1 MPTPIGSPRGRRPS
15 RVLLASLLALP
26 LCCAGT
32 IGLMPTVAAAQ
43 DDAMLPPAPEPEGN
57 ATPEAAPEPEPE
69 PEPATPAADS
79 AAAGSTTG
87 SPVRTKSGL
96 QWFIESSG
104 IIGGLIILLSITLV
118 AMIIR
123 LFLEFRLKEAV
134 PPQLVDLLDNAIRE
148 KKFQE
153 AYDACREDNSFL
165 ARLVR
170 TGVANM
176 PNGRTEA
183 KEAMNATAEEIVVD
197 MESKNSYLGTIGT
210 IAPMLGLLGTVLGM
224 ILAFQDLAT
233 VEGVQVDPTKL
244 AGNISLALVTTFE
257 GLIVSVPAIFFFAFF
272 RNRIVF
278 IATETTKIADRTINA
293 FWQAAK
299 QQQGVTRTAT

>member
-1 MPTPIGSPRGRRPS
+1 MPTPIPSPRGRRLS
-15 RVLLASLLALP
+15 RILLAALLTLP
-26 LCCAGT
+26 LLCVGT
-32 IGLMPTVAAAQ
+32 IGLMPTVAMAQ
-43 DDAMLPPAPEPEGN
+43 EDVPPPPAPEPEG
-57 ATPEAAPEPEPE
+57 APAPEAAPAPEPEPE
-69 PEPATPAADS
+69 ASEPAS
-79 AAAGSTTG
+79 AETTSG

-104 IIGGLIILLSITLV
+104 IIGGLIIILSITLV

>member
-1 MPTPIGSPRGRRPS
+1 MPTPISSPRGRRLS
-15 RVLLASLLALP
+15 RVLLATLLAMP
-26 LCCAGT
+26 LCCVGT
-32 IGLMPTVAAAQ
+32 IGLMPTAAIAQ
-43 DDAMLPPAPEPEGN
+43 EDAMLPPAPEPDNG

-69 PEPATPAADS
+69 P
-79 AAAGSTTG
+79 AAAASTPGETTTG

-104 IIGGLIILLSITLV
+104 IIGGLIIILSITLV

>member
-1 MPTPIGSPRGRRPS
+1 MPTPIPSPRGRRLS
-15 RVLLASLLALP
+15 RVLLATLLALP
-26 LCCAGT
+26 LCGVDA
-32 IGLMPTVAAAQ
+32 IGLMPTVAMAQ
-43 DDAMLPPAPEPEGN
+43 EEVPPPPAPEPEG
-57 ATPEAAPEPEPE
+57 APAPEVDPAPAPEPEPAASE
-69 PEPATPAADS
+69 SAPAE
-79 AAAGSTTG
+79 TTG

-104 IIGGLIILLSITLV
+104 IIGGLIIILSITLV

-233 VEGVQVDPTKL
+233 VEGVQVDPTQL

>member
-1 MPTPIGSPRGRRPS
+1 MPTPISKPRVRLLS
-15 RVLLASLLALP
+15 RFLLASWLAVPVLTLGAATLAPSPALSQDLP
-26 LCCAGT
+26 
-32 IGLMPTVAAAQ
+32 PPPEPE
-43 DDAMLPPAPEPEGN
+43 DAPAPEAAP
-57 ATPEAAPEPEPE
+57 APEPEPE
-69 PEPATPAADS
+69 ADPAAPGS
-79 AAAGSTTG
+79 SATAAAPT
-87 SPVRTKSGL
+87 RTKSGL

-104 IIGGLIILLSITLV
+104 IIGFLIIILSITMV

-134 PPQLVDLLDNAIRE
+134 PPHLVDILDSAIRE

-293 FWQAAK
+293 FWSAAK

>member
-1 MPTPIGSPRGRRPS
+1 MPIPIPGPNPIPKGR
-15 RVLLASLLALP
+15 LLARFLMAAFLAAPVVAL
-26 LCCAGT
+26 
-32 IGLMPTVAAAQ
+32 GLGILDPAPALAQ
-43 DDAMLPPAPEPEGN
+43 DGEAAPPPPEPEDAPAPEAVPAPEPEPT
-57 ATPEAAPEPEPE
+57 A
-69 PEPATPAADS
+69 EPAPA
-79 AAAGSTTG
+79 GTTSSG
-87 SPVRTKSGL
+87 PTRSKSGL

-104 IIGGLIILLSITLV
+104 IIGGLIIILSITMV

-134 PPQLVDLLDNAIRE
+134 PPNLVDLLDNAIRE

-153 AYDACREDNSFL
+153 AYDACRDDTSFL

-176 PNGRTEA
+176 PNGRAEA

-272 RNRIVF
+272 RNRIIF
-278 IATETTKIADRTINA
+278 IATETTKIADRTISA

>member
-1 MPTPIGSPRGRRPS
+1 MPTPISGPHPRGRRPS
-15 RVLLASLLALP
+15 RFLLAVVLALP
-26 LCCAGT
+26 LGVGAT
-32 IGLMPTVAAAQ
+32 TLLPNPAVAIQ
-43 DDAMLPPAPEPEGN
+43 DEAPPPPDPADAPA
-57 ATPEAAPEPEPE
+57 PEAAPAPDPD
-69 PEPATPAADS
+69 PAPGVADAAPTES
-79 AAAGSTTG
+79 TAA
-87 SPVRTKSGL
+87 SPTRTKSGL

-104 IIGGLIILLSITLV
+104 VIGFLIIILSITMV

-134 PPQLVDLLDNAIRE
+134 PPHLVEILDTAIRE

-183 KEAMNATAEEIVVD
+183 KESMAATAEEIVVD

>member
-1 MPTPIGSPRGRRPS
+1 MPTPIPSPRGRRLS
-15 RVLLASLLALP
+15 RILPAALLTLP
-26 LCCAGT
+26 LLCVGT
-32 IGLMPTVAAAQ
+32 IGLMPTVAMAQ
-43 DDAMLPPAPEPEGN
+43 EDVPPPPAPEPE
-57 ATPEAAPEPEPE
+57 AAPAPEPEPE
-69 PEPATPAADS
+69 PEASEPAPAE
-79 AAAGSTTG
+79 TTTA

-104 IIGGLIILLSITLV
+104 IIGGLIIILSITLV

>member
-1 MPTPIGSPRGRRPS
+1 
-15 RVLLASLLALP
+15 
-26 LCCAGT
+26 
-32 IGLMPTVAAAQ
+32 MPTVPLRRVGMGSRAGWGLLVLLGLSYWGNLGLAQEEAAPPPQPEATP
-43 DDAMLPPAPEPEGN
+43 APAPEPGPTE
-57 ATPEAAPEPEPE
+57 ATDTTTTAAP
-69 PEPATPAADS
+69 
-79 AAAGSTTG
+79 
-87 SPVRTKSGL
+87 RTKSGL

-104 IIGGLIILLSITLV
+104 PIGLILLLMSVTLT

-134 PPQLVDLLDNAIRE
+134 PPPLVDRLDAAIKER
-148 KKFQE
+148 KFQE
-153 AYDACREDNSFL
+153 AYDICRDDPSFL

-183 KEAMNATAEEIVVD
+183 KEAMNATAEEIIVG
-197 MESKNSYLGTIGT
+197 MEAKNSYLGTIGT
-210 IAPMLGLLGTVLGM
+210 LAPMLGLLGTVLGM
-224 ILAFQDLAT
+224 IMAFQALAT
-233 VEGVQVDPTKL
+233 VEGVQVDPTLL

-257 GLIVSVPAIFFFAFF
+257 GLIVSVPAIFFFAFC

-278 IATETTKIADRTINA
+278 IGTETTKIAERIINA

-299 QQQGVTRTAT
+299 HQPQTKPTTT

>member
-1 MPTPIGSPRGRRPS
+1 MPTPISAPRGSLLPRF
-15 RVLLASLLALP
+15 LLAAWMVIPIVATATLLLAP
-26 LCCAGT
+26 AS
-32 IGLMPTVAAAQ
+32 AAAQ
-43 DDAMLPPAPEPEGN
+43 DLPPPPEPEEAPAPE
-57 ATPEAAPEPEPE
+57 AAPVPEPEPE
-69 PEPATPAADS
+69 REALPADSDASTTAATP
-79 AAAGSTTG
+79 T
-87 SPVRTKSGL
+87 RTKSGL

-104 IIGGLIILLSITLV
+104 LIGLLIIFLSIFMV

-134 PPQLVDLLDNAIRE
+134 PPQLVDILDAAIRE

-183 KEAMNATAEEIVVD
+183 KEAMNATAEEVVVD

-293 FWQAAK
+293 FWAAAK
-299 QQQGVTRTAT
+299 QQQGVTRTAS

>member
-1 MPTPIGSPRGRRPS
+1 MPTPIPGPNPSPRGRRPS
-15 RVLLASLLALP
+15 RFLLAVLLALP
-26 LCCAGT
+26 
-32 IGLMPTVAAAQ
+32 IGLGAAILLPSPAVAIQ
-43 DDAMLPPAPEPEGN
+43 DEAPPPAPEPADAPAPE
-57 ATPEAAPEPEPE
+57 ATPV
-69 PEPATPAADS
+69 PEPAPGAAPTE
-79 AAAGSTTG
+79 STAV
-87 SPVRTKSGL
+87 SPTRTKSGL

-104 IIGGLIILLSITLV
+104 VIGGLIILLSVTMV

-134 PPQLVDLLDNAIRE
+134 PPQLVEILDTAIRE

-183 KEAMNATAEEIVVD
+183 KESMAATAEEIIAD
-197 MESKNSYLGTIGT
+197 MEAKNSYLGTIGT
-210 IAPMLGLLGTVLGM
+210 LAPMLGLLGTVLGM
-224 ILAFQDLAT
+224 IMAFQELSM
-233 VEGVQVDPTKL
+233 VEGAQVDPARL
-244 AGNISLALVTTFE
+244 AGSISLALLTTFE

-272 RNRIVF
+272 RNRIIF
-278 IATETTKIADRTINA
+278 IATETIKIADRTINA

-299 QQQGVTRTAT
+299 QQQGGVTTRTTT